1 MDQWLASHIEHRLI
15 LSYGFRW
22 DYCKT
27 FLAGFKER
35 FLGEGATCANAFGN
49 SKMLNEEL
57 VSLKAL
63 LSLETTLDLD
73 VVQVATR
80 RREDLKFFSKSAVFV
95 FKFRVLNLGRDD
107 GRYFPED

>member
-1 MDQWLASHIEHRLI
+1 M
-15 LSYGFRW
+15 GFDGIIVRHFW
-22 DYCKT
+22 QDSRK
-27 FLAGFKER
+27 G

-73 VVQVATR
+73 VVQVVTR